1 MLDVRTPI
9 VWNKPKTKI
18 YDYNQQFTS
27 SMYQVGYFPIS
38 QILLYKKNTVL
49 RFLLVKSANFAKRY
63 FIPCP
68 SIPLQ
73 L

>member
-27 SMYQVGYFPIS
+27 SMYQVGYFIHTGM
-38 QILLYKKNTVL
+38 K
-49 RFLLVKSANFAKRY
+49 
-63 FIPCP
+63 
-68 SIPLQ
+68 
-73 L
+73 